1 MKKTLTILACTLV
14 FAVPAFARYIVV
26 LKNGTRYT
34 AKAKWTV
41 TNGKAIVQLENGQS
55 LQLDPALID
64 VAKSE
69 QVTKIGVQ
77 GATVLDLEAEA
88 PKPKAPQQPSLGSQI
103 KLRRPAEQR
112 PQDAAPAK
120 PAPAST
126 ASPVAPS
133 AGSLPTQVLDKF
145 ERAFEEVGIFEKN
158 VKSTGA
164 NSLRADLT
172 VDTEERVFNALSA
185 TSFLMVKNA
194 GQEGVRIDMVELFM
208 KTTTGGAAGRFQMT
222 RADAQALDAAG
233 PNGRPAA
240 LRDYFV
246 RKVIY

>member
-1 MKKTLTILACTLV
+1 MKKTLTIVICTLV
-14 FAVPAFARYIVV
+14 FAAPAFARYIVV
-26 LKNGTRYT
+26 LKNGTRYV

-41 TNGKAIVQLENGQS
+41 TNGKALVLLENGQS

-64 VAKSE
+64 PAKSE
-69 QVTKIGVQ
+69 QATKMGLTN
-77 GATVLDLEAEA
+77 ANVLDLNADI
-88 PKPKAPQQPSLGSQI
+88 PKPKTQQQPSLGSQI
-103 KLRRPAEQR
+103 RLRRPAEQK
-112 PQDAAPAK
+112 PQEAPAAQ
-120 PAPAST
+120 PSSGSAPAAIAAT
-126 ASPVAPS
+126 AGA
-133 AGSLPTQVLDKF
+133 LPIQVIDKF

-164 NSLRADLT
+164 NSLRADLS

-194 GQEGVRIDMVELFM
+194 GVDGVRLDMVEIFM

-222 RADAQALDAAG
+222 RADAEALDAAG
-233 PNGRPAA
+233 PNGRQAA